1 MVMLLAAW
9 LLGIQAGSGQNV
21 IVSPP
26 PGVVLEV
33 TMPSG
38 SVNRLTIPSRKHG
51 SVGAVNGPGLD
62 LAPTLKED
70 GSLELVVTPI
80 AGDPATGSFTSAD
93 LEREVLRPG
102 DTAAFGKATFPIAVK
117 WLETVS
123 TTASSGS
130 RRAGDSVE
138 RCCVACGS
146 EIVCGC
152 RVVTPC
158 GDCCAVSCGCQD
170 GSASPVDAK
179 RGGVRSL
186 FR

>member
-1 MVMLLAAW
+1 MMMLVAAW
-9 LLGIQAGSGQNV
+9 LLGIQAGPTQNAT
-21 IVSPP
+21 IPQAP
-26 PGVVLEV
+26 AVVLQV

-38 SVNRLTIPSRKHG
+38 SVNRVTIPSGKHG

-80 AGDPATGSFTSAD
+80 AWDPATGSVTSGVP
-93 LEREVLRPG
+93 ERQVLQAG
-102 DTAAFGKATFPIAVK
+102 ETAAFANATFPIAVK

-130 RRAGDSVE
+130 TTAGDSVE

-170 GSASPVDAK
+170 GSASQVEAK
-179 RGGVRSL
+179 RSGARSL
-186 FR
+186 LR